1 MPTPIW
7 EPGKSQ
13 YAEWKKTLT
22 PEQYEQHMIARKQR
36 KTMKRAFEQ
45 VVAAQQEVWISR
57 INEGL
62 VSVLKK
68 AIDTGDSAALA
79 VVFDRIIGK
88 PTETIQSEVTT
99 VLPWNST
106 ETTTNTIPDDT
117 DDTTDTDQ

>member
-1 MPTPIW
+1 
-7 EPGKSQ
+7 
-13 YAEWKKTLT
+13 
-22 PEQYEQHMIARKQR
+22 
-36 KTMKRAFEQ
+36 
-45 VVAAQQEVWISR
+45 
-57 INEGL
+57 